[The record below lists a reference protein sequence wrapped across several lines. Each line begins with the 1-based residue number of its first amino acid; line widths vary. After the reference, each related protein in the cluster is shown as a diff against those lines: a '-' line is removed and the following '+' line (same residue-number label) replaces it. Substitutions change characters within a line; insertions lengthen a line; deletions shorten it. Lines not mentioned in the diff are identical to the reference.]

1 MVGEVGEFFTGFYDS
16 FFTNTN
22 LAFNVLFLALVL
34 VVASLFIWQFYRST
48 SRRNLIE
55 LDLKRYN
62 NVSHPLEGKLF
73 AVFLYFVEYIIIM
86 PLLIIFWFAGLFFV
100 LVLIAKQR
108 TLGEVLFISAALITA
123 IRILAYYNGEISK
136 ELGKLFPFITL
147 SVFLLSPGDFNFI
160 GSLNTLTSLADSFR
174 NILSYILVIF
184 AVEIVLRFI
193 YTIYAFWESEE
204 DLLTEK
210 GNKDTEG

>member
-1 MVGEVGEFFTGFYDS
+1 
-16 FFTNTN
+16 
-22 LAFNVLFLALVL
+22 
-34 VVASLFIWQFYRST
+34 
-48 SRRNLIE
+48 
-55 LDLKRYN
+55 
-62 NVSHPLEGKLF
+62 
-73 AVFLYFVEYIIIM
+73 M